1 MAILGQLFLT
11 FIFIGILNFGGGYAM
26 IAFIQNQVV
35 DVHGWLT
42 VQEYTDMLAIS
53 QSTPGPVAVNTATY
67 TGFKI
72 GGIPGAL
79 LATFGLVVPAYFI
92 LLGLM
97 YLLRHNP
104 DNPTMR
110 QIISGVRPM
119 VVALTAGSAVVLAFE
134 NITSLYELALFLLS
148 LLLLRK
154 FNLNPIILVS
164 VFGLWGIAYA
174 NLFEA

>member
-1 MAILGQLFLT
+1 MQILLQLFLT

-42 VQEYTDMLAIS
+42 LQEYTDMLAIS

-72 GGIPGAL
+72 GGLPGAL

-92 LLGLM
+92 ILGLM
-97 YLLRHNP
+97 YILRHNP
-104 DNPTMR
+104 DNPLLR

-119 VVALTAGSAVVLAFE
+119 VVALTAGSAVLLAFE
-134 NITSLYELALFLLS
+134 NIGSFYELALFLLAF
-148 LLLLRK
+148 LLLRCFK
-154 FNLNPIILVS
+154 LNPIILVS
-164 VFGLWGIAYA
+164 VFGVWGIVYA
-174 NLFEA
+174 HIIV